1 MATRQTMSSGGFGTL
16 GGRPTPPDLLALLV
30 VAGVT
35 FVCQFFAS
43 TAGWLPALRLTRAVW
58 QEGWVWQ
65 LLTYPFIGFGAPSLW
80 VVLQFFLL
88 FWFGRDV
95 FARLGR
101 ARFWRTTLAAC
112 VGAGCVAL
120 AVEAGLGA
128 AGLWPERSA
137 FLLLQGQQILLTV
150 IVAAFATLYASTT
163 LLLFFVVPVR
173 AIWFLGLEILL
184 GFLGFLW
191 SKDLG
196 GFLGIC
202 TAVGLTYALLAP
214 RQARG
219 LPRRLW
225 LRLEKAWLDAR
236 LAWLRRRRG
245 IKVIQGGKGGRPG
258 PFVH

>member
-1 MATRQTMSSGGFGTL
+1 MATRQTMSSGGFGTLL

-43 TAGWLPALRLTRAVW
+43 TAGWLPPLRLSRAVW

-65 LLTYPFIGFGAPSLW
+65 LLTYPFVGFGAPSLW

-101 ARFWRTTLAAC
+101 ARFWRTLLAAT
-112 VGAGCVAL
+112 VAAGAVAVAADATL
-120 AVEAGLGA
+120 
-128 AGLWPERSA
+128 AGLWPERA
-137 FLLLQGQQILLTV
+137 GFVLLQGQQIVLAVL
-150 IVAAFATLYASTT
+150 VAAFATLYSQTT

-196 GFLGIC
+196 GFLGLC
-202 TAVGLTYALLAP
+202 VAVGLTYALLAP

-245 IKVIQGGKGGRPG
+245 IKVIQGGKGGDRRG